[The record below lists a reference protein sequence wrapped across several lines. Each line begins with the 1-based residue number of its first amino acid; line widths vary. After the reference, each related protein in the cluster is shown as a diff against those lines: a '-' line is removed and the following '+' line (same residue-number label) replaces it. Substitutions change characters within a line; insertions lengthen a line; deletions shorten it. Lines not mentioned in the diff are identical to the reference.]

1 MGRNYCQMG
10 FVALDEQE
18 SRYIIGGIDKS
29 AQEALYI
36 IGYTLGV
43 LCRNIVDIKSKLFRR
58 VANLFD

>member
-1 MGRNYCQMG
+1 MG